1 MLKPKK
7 LTRKLWGYFALSLL
21 IFSLLMG
28 TMFAFLFVEYNRK
41 SHQEEMRH
49 QAATLA
55 EAFATFR

>member
-28 TMFAFLFVEYNRK
+28 TMFAFLFVEYNR
-41 SHQEEMRH
+41 R
-49 QAATLA
+49 
-55 EAFATFR
+55 